1 MRTKLSGLA
10 VVGLLAVSASHV
22 GATTITPSSNIETG
36 GGDITGTGIDD
47 PVFGTLSYTW
57 NMFTEEGVPGTNTI
71 SFWNQTGLPAQAT
84 YTWSMLS
91 NSDQE
96 ATMSVLAVENGAFTV
111 LAEGTVGD
119 SGGPLQF
126 ALANDATISFFLS
139 TNEEASAP
147 GAQAS
152 GSVTFA
158 PIPLPA
164 GALLLLTAL
173 GGLAATRRFKKSSE
187 AA

>member
-1 MRTKLSGLA
+1 MRTKLSSLA
-10 VVGLLAVSASHV
+10 IVGILAVSASQV
-22 GATTITPSSNIETG
+22 GATTITPSTIVQTG
-36 GGDITGTGIDD
+36 GASVTGTGIVD

-57 NMFTEEGVPGTNTI
+57 NMFTEEDVAGTNTI
-71 SFWNQTGLPAQAT
+71 SFLNETGLPARAT

-96 ATMSVLAVENGAFTV
+96 ATMSVLSVENGIPTV
-111 LAEGTVGD
+111 LAENTVGG

-126 ALANDATISFFLS
+126 TLAQNAAISFFLS
-139 TNEEASAP
+139 TDGTVP
-147 GAQAS
+147 GAQAA
-152 GSVTFA
+152 GQVTFA

-173 GGLAATRRFKKSSE
+173 GGLAATRRYKK
-187 AA
+187 AAETA

>member
-10 VVGLLAVSASHV
+10 IVGILAVSASQV
-22 GATTITPSSNIETG
+22 GATTITPSTSVETG
-36 GGDITGTGIDD
+36 GADVTGTGIVD
-47 PVFGTLSYTW
+47 PVFGTLSYNW
-57 NMFTEEGVPGTNTI
+57 SMFTSEGEAGTNTI
-71 SFWNQTGLPAQAT
+71 SFLNETGLPARAT

-96 ATMSVLAVENGAFTV
+96 ATMSVLAVENGALTV
-111 LAEGTVGD
+111 LAEDTVGG

-126 ALANDATISFFLS
+126 TLANNAAISFFL
-139 TNEEASAP
+139 TTDGTVP
-147 GAQAS
+147 GAQA
-152 GSVTFA
+152 GGQITFA

-173 GGLAATRRFKKSSE
+173 GGLAATRRFRKSPE
-187 AA
+187 VA